1 MLTTHYHN
9 CKILFLLLIYS
20 LQMPINHSNN
30 TKQKLQVREWVN
42 EWVRVV
48 VAVPAAGV
56 ANVCVWVFVFAEA

>member
-1 MLTTHYHN
+1 
-9 CKILFLLLIYS
+9 
-20 LQMPINHSNN
+20 MPINHSNN

-56 ANVCVWVFVFAEA
+56 VSVCVWVFVFAEA